1 MLLPEFENMIR
12 PKEWY
17 NVELPIEKADDLKR
31 YLKGH
36 HIYFEPSSAGNLIH
50 FECRLN
56 DVELDLVNDYLERT
70 NGYDPEARIK

>member
-1 MLLPEFENMIR
+1 MLLPEFENLIR

-17 NVELPIEKADDLKR
+17 SVELPVDKADDFKR

-36 HIYFEPSSAGNLIH
+36 HIYFEPSSAGNLIY
-50 FECRLN
+50 FECHLN